1 MKRVGRFFVRLW
13 FAHRNQAIQKVHK
26 ILDKLLDKRLEI
38 ILSVPEHYRE
48 GIVEKDPVLNEL
60 KGIAVRAKKFF
71 ETAGVNYEK

>member
-38 ILSVPEHYRE
+38 LLSVPEHYRGE
-48 GIVEKDPVLNEL
+48 IVEKDPVLNNL
-60 KGIAVRAKKFF
+60 KGIANRAKAFF
-71 ETAGVNYEK
+71 ETAGVSYEK